1 MTTHMQTQPSSIPQ
15 EVLAVLENLRG
26 KADSTTTDQQKNDIC
41 NVLEDVRKKTQGLF
55 DDVQSLAGSAASAVS
70 FCRGAFTDAADDLV
84 DTIEDVSIKV
94 PALGLAVKMFQQ
106 TLKGCVEACLDAPAS
121 GKVVAA
127 RAG

>member
-26 KADSTTTDQQKNDIC
+26 KADGTTTDQQKNDIC
-41 NVLEDVRKKTQGLF
+41 KVLEDVRKKTQGLF

-84 DTIEDVSIKV
+84 DTIEDVSIS
-94 PALGLAVKMFQQ
+94 G
-106 TLKGCVEACLDAPAS
+106 GWSCAS
-121 GKVVAA
+121 TAA
-127 RAG
+127 G